1 MITQITSNLSNGHQ
15 FQWID
20 IGDPTPEDLEKI
32 SLEFDIHQI
41 SLQDGLEPY
50 HLPKYERHEDY
61 IFIILRAIDQTRPAD
76 TSDVNELTRKV
87 AIFLGKEFLITMHRS
102 DIPFIQSLRTKWAKR
117 LPDYR
122 GDPKLHICL
131 DILSHGFNSYDPPI
145 DESLELLNSFEQDSG
160 DHLKKVYKMR
170 KQASTIKRLLRL
182 SHDICVKLNS
192 DCDHHTRIYVH
203 DLKDDL
209 ENTIFFSDD
218 LNESIN
224 HFINLQLSLQS
235 QRTNETMRIM
245 AIFSAFFMPITF
257 IVGLYGMNFK
267 FMPELE
273 WQHGYLFS
281 LILMLA
287 SSIVIFIWF
296 KKKKWL

>member
-20 IGDPTPEDLEKI
+20 IGDPTPENLEKI
-32 SLEFDIHQI
+32 SVEFDIHRI
-41 SLQDGLEPY
+41 SLQDSLEPY
-50 HLPKYERHEDY
+50 HLPKYERQDDY
-61 IFIILRAIDQTRPAD
+61 VFIILRAVDPSRPPD
-76 TSDVNELTRKV
+76 SCDVNEFTRKV
-87 AIFLGKEFLITMHRS
+87 AIFLGKEFLITIHRS
-102 DIPFIQSLRTKWAKR
+102 DIPFMRALREKWSKR
-117 LPDYR
+117 LPEYR
-122 GDPKLHICL
+122 GDPKLHLCL
-131 DILSHGFNSYDPPI
+131 DILSQGFNSFDPPI
-145 DESLELLNSFEQDSG
+145 DSAIELLNSFEQGSKV
-160 DHLKKVYKMR
+160 HLEKVYQLR
-170 KQASTIKRLLRL
+170 KQASAIKRLLRL

-192 DCDHHTRIYVH
+192 DCDQQSRIYVQ
-203 DLKDDL
+203 DLKEDL
-209 ENTIFFSDD
+209 ENTIFFSED
-218 LNESIN
+218 LSESIH

-273 WQHGYLFS
+273 WEHGYSFS
-281 LILMLA
+281 LLLMLS
-287 SSIVIFIWF
+287 SSIAIFIWF